1 MMMMI
6 TARTRVRSGESTVI
20 TSSKSSNKGSTATD
34 TNSARRVLVVVKNKN
49 ISNNLIM
56 TYCSNRTD
64 EQKKKKNMVRTM
76 TTTTTTTT
84 TRSLMNRETRGVN
97 RHRVRATKEDKQ
109 AEIEEITK
117 KWGLEAGLW
126 NIFKSTPETKK
137 KNTDM
142 MNGEEQEQ
150 EGTSTGEKLTGSR
163 MDMAKQ
169 LLKTYGSAY
178 LITSISL
185 SLVSFGVFYVLVSSG
200 VDVAALLSVIGIT
213 ATQNSEKVGTVA
225 IAYAAH
231 KAASPIR
238 FPPTV
243 ALTPIVAKWMGKIPS
258 GDEKKD

>member
-76 TTTTTTTT
+76 TTTT
-84 TRSLMNRETRGVN
+84 RSLMNRETRGVN

-137 KNTDM
+137 KKTDM

>member
-34 TNSARRVLVVVKNKN
+34 TNSARRVLVVIKNKN

-76 TTTTTTTT
+76 TTT

>member
-76 TTTTTTTT
+76 TTT

>member
-6 TARTRVRSGESTVI
+6 TTTRVRSGESTVI

-34 TNSARRVLVVVKNKN
+34 KNSARRVLVVVKNKN

-76 TTTTTTTT
+76 TTTTT

-137 KNTDM
+137 KKTDM

-150 EGTSTGEKLTGSR
+150 EGTSTGDKLTGSR

>member
-76 TTTTTTTT
+76 TMTTTTT